1 MAASNPM
8 ARTYPFDLVPVSKTT
23 ITIAGLLTTIYG
35 LEELQSSVTQV
46 ACLWLLHPRGQSQ
59 DSMQPIATSLINDWN
74 RKLVASSC
82 TQKTLGLI
90 AVSFDQ
96 RNHGSREIDPR
107 ANGTWRDGNQTH
119 AQDMLGIYRKNHV

>member
-1 MAASNPM
+1 M
-8 ARTYPFDLVPVSKTT
+8 ARTYPSELIPVSKTT

-35 LEELQSSVTQV
+35 LEELQNSVTHV

-59 DSMQPIATSLINDWN
+59 ESMQPIATSLINDWN
-74 RKLVASSC
+74 RRLVVLDY
-82 TQKTLGLI
+82 TQKHLGLI

-96 RNHGSREIDPR
+96 RNHGSRHIDPR

-119 AQDMLGIYRKNHV
+119 AQDMLGIYRKKCV

>member
-8 ARTYPFDLVPVSKTT
+8 AHTYPSDLSPVSKTT

-35 LEELQSSVTQV
+35 LEELQPSVTQV

-59 DSMQPIATSLINDWN
+59 ESMQPIATSLINDWSLQFQSLDYPKKN
-74 RKLVASSC
+74 
-82 TQKTLGLI
+82 LGLI

-96 RNHGSREIDPR
+96 RNHGSRQIDPR

-119 AQDMLGIYRKNHV
+119 AQDMLGVYRKKCV